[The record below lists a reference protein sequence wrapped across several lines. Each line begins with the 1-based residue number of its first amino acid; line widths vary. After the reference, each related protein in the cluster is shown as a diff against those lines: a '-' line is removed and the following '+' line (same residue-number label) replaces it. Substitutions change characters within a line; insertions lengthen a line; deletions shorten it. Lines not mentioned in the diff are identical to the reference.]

1 MSGPAVDAPTL
12 RARPAIPATSPVA
25 RWLALGTVAGPILFT
40 IAWLVLGFLSPG
52 YTLFGTPIA
61 PYSPISQ
68 PISGLGLGPTG
79 PYMNAAFILNGF
91 LLVAGVVGVFQT
103 MRTDGRPAA
112 RWACAALL
120 ALTGL
125 GSATD
130 GIFTLEAMLPHLI
143 GFLLAV
149 ASPVL
154 SFLAVGL
161 FLRGIPRWRRFGT
174 WLLLGSP
181 LTLLLVVAFFATFV
195 PTVEG
200 VQQGVSGLVQRL
212 LALEVFAWLA
222 AMGWL
227 AFRPPAAMGHAPEL
241 D

>member
-1 MSGPAVDAPTL
+1 MSGPRVDAPTL
-12 RARPAIPATSPVA
+12 PAEPATPATSRSA
-25 RWLALGTVAGPILFT
+25 RMLALGTIAGPALFT
-40 IAWLVLGFLSPG
+40 LAWLVLGFLSPG
-52 YTLFGTPIA
+52 YTLFGTWIA

-68 PISGLGLGPTG
+68 PISGLGLGATG
-79 PYMNAAFILNGF
+79 PFMNAAFILNG
-91 LLVAGVVGVFQT
+91 LLLIAGVVGVFQT
-103 MRTDGRPAA
+103 MRADGRPAA

-125 GSATD
+125 GSVID
-130 GIFTLEAMLPHLI
+130 GVFTLEAVLPHLI

-149 ASPVL
+149 VSPAL
-154 SFLAVGL
+154 SFLVTGL

-174 WLLLGSP
+174 WLLVGSP

-200 VQQGVSGLVQRL
+200 VQEGASGLAQRL

-227 AFRPPAAMGHAPEL
+227 AFRRR
-241 D
+241 